1 MSAIRPGLP
10 LNTPAQGLDLPSA
23 RNAQA
28 AFFRAALNQNGMSQS
43 AAPLPA
49 PAPAAAVMS
58 TIRTANPARPVEAPA
73 APPQREEPRILRPG
87 SYLDIRV

>member
-28 AFFRAALNQNGMSQS
+28 AFFRAALNQTAAPQS
-43 AAPLPA
+43 AAA

-58 TIRTANPARPVEAPA
+58 AIRTATPARPVQAPA
-73 APPQREEPRILRPG
+73 APPPREEPRILRPG

>member
-23 RNAQA
+23 RSAQA
-28 AFFRAALNQNGMSQS
+28 AFFRAALNQNAVDQT
-43 AAPLPA
+43 ATPKP
-49 PAPAAAVMS
+49 PVPAAAVMS
-58 TIRTANPARPVEAPA
+58 TIRTANPARPVEAPP
-73 APPQREEPRILRPG
+73 APPQREEARIMRPG

>member
-10 LNTPAQGLDLPSA
+10 LNTPAQGLDLPGA
-23 RNAQA
+23 RSAQA
-28 AFFRAALNQNGMSQS
+28 AFFRAALNQAAS
-43 AAPLPA
+43 APT

-58 TIRTANPARPVEAPA
+58 AVRTATPARPAEPPVA
-73 APPQREEPRILRPG
+73 APQREAPRILRPG

>member
-1 MSAIRPGLP
+1 MSAIRPDLP

-28 AFFRAALNQNGMSQS
+28 AFFRAAMEQT
-43 AAPLPA
+43 AAPKSPL
-49 PAPAAAVMS
+49 PAAAVMS

>member
-23 RNAQA
+23 RSAQA
-28 AFFRAALNQNGMSQS
+28 AFFRAALNQT
-43 AAPLPA
+43 AAPQPAPA

-58 TIRTANPARPVEAPA
+58 AIRTATPGRPVQAPA
-73 APPQREEPRILRPG
+73 APPAREEPRILRPG